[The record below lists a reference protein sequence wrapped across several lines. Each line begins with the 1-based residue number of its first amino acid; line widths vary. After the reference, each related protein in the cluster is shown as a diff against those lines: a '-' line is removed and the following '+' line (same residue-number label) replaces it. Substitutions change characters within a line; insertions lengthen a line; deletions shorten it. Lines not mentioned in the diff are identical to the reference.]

1 MAEEGYDSPASDRTA
16 TSNLFHI
23 RNQMRESGRDI
34 PSIDAMR
41 GRSEELRRELRAKG
55 IQGFKRGG
63 RVHRTGIY
71 KLHRGERV
79 IPSRSRR
86 ARRR

>member
-1 MAEEGYDSPASDRTA
+1 MADNPPWAAPDAPKRKQS
-16 TSNLFHI
+16 
-23 RNQMRESGRDI
+23 RDI
-34 PSIDAMR
+34 APWAEPKREQTRPAPWAMPQRDDKRDIAPWGPPSM
-41 GRSEELRRELRAKG
+41 
-55 IQGFKRGG
+55 KRGG

-79 IPSRSRR
+79 IPARGRR

>member
-1 MAEEGYDSPASDRTA
+1 MGDWRNEPPDYTPSSRDWRSHPPDYTPPKRDSTPPPQR
-16 TSNLFHI
+16 
-23 RNQMRESGRDI
+23 QEKRDAAPQP
-34 PSIDAMR
+34 PS
-41 GRSEELRRELRAKG
+41 
-55 IQGFKRGG
+55 FKRGG

-79 IPSRSRR
+79 IPARSRR